1 MESNIKIKDTPK
13 LNISSAV
20 FGDKDSAGD
29 STGSIRNIHKTISK
43 LSGHVRKSL
52 VRIKSLEEKF
62 SKVESKIDV
71 DEERFS
77 KLEKKISVNSEKIT
91 RIKKIL
97 QTQKGNVGKKLPGG
111 SNVNQSLVETN
122 KILVE
127 IQKQITTA
135 FGMRNEEEKEKN
147 KTLKKEKSKEKLR
160 LKEGAIESV
169 RKIGGAIKK
178 TAQFITAPFGGFF
191 DKILEFITLLGLGI
205 GANAVFKWFQDEEN
219 RDKMSK
225 FFNIIVSNWKLIRNI
240 LGAMVIAGLALKII
254 GLATSIGGVIA
265 FLANPVTLTVL
276 ATLVGLAA
284 GAYFASKGAKW
295 AINKFQETQY
305 GKGNSKKGIFATK
318 LGDEFGRI
326 SKKEDLEKLTPEE
339 RADAT
344 KISLYDNL
352 LKSRQNTNDALYRAR
367 NNTSPDS
374 NTIKQL
380 ESELKFKDKSIAD
393 AENQTMIKGK
403 SLGDLFDMYSSTG
416 LLPKTSLSERKMGGP
431 VTAKTPY
438 LVGES
443 GPEIFAPN
451 VDGSIVNNMRTEK
464 IYQMISSKDA
474 GKINFMT
481 MELPPKDMKKK
492 QSDSTQQ
499 TESPVPSISPV
510 NGSNPY
516 MNTTPE
522 IYGIY
527 V

>member
-13 LNISSAV
+13 LKISSAV
-20 FGDKDSAGD
+20 FGDKDIAGD
-29 STGSIRNIHKTISK
+29 STGSIKNIHKTISK
-43 LSGHVRKSL
+43 LAGHVRKSL
-52 VRIKSLEEKF
+52 IRIKGLEEKF

-127 IQKQITTA
+127 IKKQIATA

-147 KTLKKEKSKEKLR
+147 KTLKQEKSKEKLR

-178 TAQFITAPFGGFF
+178 TAQFVAAPFKGFF

-205 GANAVFKWFQDEEN
+205 GANAVFKWFEDEEN
-219 RDKMSK
+219 RKKMSK

-240 LGAMVIAGLALKII
+240 LGVIGGAVLGAKLIGALAII
-254 GLATSIGGVIA
+254 GKVLAIIA
-265 FLANPVTLTVL
+265 SPPFLAVL
-276 ATLVGLAA
+276 ATAAIAYGSYKAIREGVTGGVGFTEAHDVLDRELEIS
-284 GAYFASKGAKW
+284 G
-295 AINKFQETQY
+295 ITND
-305 GKGNSKKGIFATK
+305 GKSK
-318 LGDEFGRI
+318 LG
-326 SKKEDLEKLTPEE
+326 KDLPLTPEQDRIYKSVTVKRQSLKTIKKE
-339 RADAT
+339 QEEELKTVPTSLRGRSLGQGTYSNDMAYEAAKG
-344 KISLYDNL
+344 KIYR
-352 LKSRQNTNDALYRAR
+352 KYQNTAR
-367 NNTSPDS
+367 
-374 NTIKQL
+374 
-380 ESELKFKDKSIAD
+380 ELVGIPA
-393 AENQTMIKGK
+393 
-403 SLGDLFDMYSSTG
+403 
-416 LLPKTSLSERKMGGP
+416 RKMGGP
-431 VTAKTPY
+431 VSAKTPY
-438 LVGES
+438 LVGEA

-451 VDGSIVNNMRTEK
+451 VDGSIINNMRTEK

-474 GKINFMT
+474 GKINFIT
-481 MELPPKDMKKK
+481 MELPPKVMKKE
-492 QSDSTQQ
+492 QQDSTQQ
-499 TESPVPSISPV
+499 TVYTAPPVPSISPV

>member
-20 FGDKDSAGD
+20 FGDKDSAGN
-29 STGSIRNIHKTISK
+29 STGSIRNIHKTLSK

-52 VRIKSLEEKF
+52 IRIKGLDEKF
-62 SKVESKIDV
+62 SKVESKT
-71 DEERFS
+71 E
-77 KLEKKISVNSEKIT
+77 VNSEKIT
-91 RIKKIL
+91 RIKKVL

-122 KILVE
+122 RILVE

-147 KTLKKEKSKEKLR
+147 KTLKQEKSKEKLR
-160 LKEGAIESV
+160 LKEGVIESV

-178 TAQFITAPFGGFF
+178 TAQFVAAPFKGFF

-205 GANAVFKWFQDEEN
+205 GANAVFKWLQDEEN
-219 RDKMSK
+219 RRKMGK

-240 LGAMVIAGLALKII
+240 LGTMVVAGLTFKLIA
-254 GLATSIGGVIA
+254 LATSIGGVLA
-265 FLANPVTLTVL
+265 FLANPVTLAVLTVL
-276 ATLVGLAA
+276 AGALAVPFISDKINEDKRRKAYGEGNMDKGL
-284 GAYFASKGAKW
+284 FAIKMLNNYGNRSSHRDKMTE
-295 AINKFQETQY
+295 QEKSEYTMFKRYDSLLQRRQENNQQLY
-305 GKGNSKKGIFATK
+305 AATK
-318 LGDEFGRI
+318 NGGSAETI
-326 SKKEDLEKLTPEE
+326 SQLEQVIAQADSSLRQMEDSTQIQGQSISDLFSAYKATGITPQTTLTKSGLE
-339 RADAT
+339 
-344 KISLYDNL
+344 
-352 LKSRQNTNDALYRAR
+352 YRA
-367 NNTSPDS
+367 
-374 NTIKQL
+374 
-380 ESELKFKDKSIAD
+380 
-393 AENQTMIKGK
+393 
-403 SLGDLFDMYSSTG
+403 
-416 LLPKTSLSERKMGGP
+416 MGGP
-431 VTAKTPY
+431 VSAKTPY
-438 LVGES
+438 LVGEE

-474 GKINFMT
+474 GKINFIT
-481 MELPPKDMKKK
+481 MELPPKVMKKE
-492 QSDSTQQ
+492 QQDSTQQ
-499 TESPVPSISPV
+499 TAPPVPSISPV

>member
-29 STGSIRNIHKTISK
+29 STGSIRNIHKTLSK
-43 LSGHVRKSL
+43 LAGHVRKSL
-52 VRIKSLEEKF
+52 IRIKGLEEKF

-135 FGMRNEEEKEKN
+135 FGMRNAEEKEKN
-147 KTLKKEKSKEKLR
+147 KTLKQEKSKEKLR

-178 TAQFITAPFGGFF
+178 TAQFVAAPFKGFF

-205 GANAVFKWFQDEEN
+205 GANAVFKWFEDEEN
-219 RDKMSK
+219 RKKMSK

-240 LGAMVIAGLALKII
+240 LGSLVAIYAGVKVLGAVNTIIKAIKLLASPAGIAAIIALSAVKLTKDSADASNRILEESGIDPEEAKIPGSEANKKATEVLIEKASQNEGLLI
-254 GLATSIGGVIA
+254 
-265 FLANPVTLTVL
+265 P
-276 ATLVGLAA
+276 TLVQQQLGPD
-284 GAYFASKGAKW
+284 GEPKDPIGKKVTSKFDVPLFGPIFQMLDPKGYE
-295 AINKFQETQY
+295 KFLNNQKLET
-305 GKGNSKKGIFATK
+305 
-318 LGDEFGRI
+318 DEKNI
-326 SKKEDLEKLTPEE
+326 E
-339 RADAT
+339 
-344 KISLYDNL
+344 
-352 LKSRQNTNDALYRAR
+352 Q
-367 NNTSPDS
+367 
-374 NTIKQL
+374 
-380 ESELKFKDKSIAD
+380 
-393 AENQTMIKGK
+393 
-403 SLGDLFDMYSSTG
+403 
-416 LLPKTSLSERKMGGP
+416 RKMGGP
-431 VTAKTPY
+431 VSAKTPY
-438 LVGES
+438 LVGEE

-451 VDGSIVNNMRTEK
+451 VDGSIINNMRTEK

-474 GKINFMT
+474 GKINFIT
-481 MELPPKDMKKK
+481 MELPPKVMKKE
-492 QSDSTQQ
+492 QQDSTQQ
-499 TESPVPSISPV
+499 TAPPVPSISPV

>member
-13 LNISSAV
+13 LKISSTV
-20 FGDKDSAGD
+20 FGDKDIAGN
-29 STGSIRNIHKTISK
+29 STGSIKNIHKTLSK

-52 VRIKSLEEKF
+52 IRIKGLEEKF
-62 SKVESKIDV
+62 SKVESKTEV
-71 DEERFS
+71 
-77 KLEKKISVNSEKIT
+77 
-91 RIKKIL
+91 
-97 QTQKGNVGKKLPGG
+97 GNIGKKLSGG

-122 KILVE
+122 RILVE

-178 TAQFITAPFGGFF
+178 TAQFVAAPFKGFF

-205 GANAVFKWFQDEEN
+205 GANAVFKWFEDEEN
-219 RDKMSK
+219 RKKMSK

-240 LGAMVIAGLALKII
+240 LGTMVVAGLALKIVA
-254 GLATSIGGVIA
+254 LATSIGGVLA
-265 FLANPVTLTVL
+265 FLANPITLKVL
-276 ATLVGLAA
+276 AAIAA
-284 GAYFASKGAKW
+284 GVLLYKAG
-295 AINKFQETQY
+295 KFIV
-305 GKGNSKKGIFATK
+305 KGIRNLADGGENFTEAYDQLNQQLEDVGMTSAGVSKNRSRQEIRTNKSGRNEEQEKVFKEVSGKRDKLDELRKTMDAEVTTKQGEIDYTK
-318 LGDEFGRI
+318 LGDKPGTVGAMGSGTGSNRSAAQAKVKSEVEESYIPKIQSILEGRA
-326 SKKEDLEKLTPEE
+326 K
-339 RADAT
+339 
-344 KISLYDNL
+344 
-352 LKSRQNTNDALYRAR
+352 
-367 NNTSPDS
+367 
-374 NTIKQL
+374 
-380 ESELKFKDKSIAD
+380 
-393 AENQTMIKGK
+393 
-403 SLGDLFDMYSSTG
+403 
-416 LLPKTSLSERKMGGP
+416 GGP

-451 VDGSIVNNMRTEK
+451 VDGSIINNMRTEK

-474 GKINFMT
+474 GKINFIT
-481 MELPPKDMKKK
+481 MELPPKVMKKE
-492 QSDSTQQ
+492 QQDSTQQ
-499 TESPVPSISPV
+499 TAPPVPSISPV